1 MRGTAPLHPPIDCCI
16 RFAAAHSTVQYP
28 SGRLYRWSRWSGS
41 HRTSAGW
48 RSPRGV
54 ISMPPL
60 SSPASFA
67 ATHATASSAAAR
79 HRRHAAGA
87 CRAICA
93 AVIRA
98 AASAPLLSV
107 ASLSSPPSFAATA
120 SARVASNRSRLAD
133 WLSHDFPRVMS
144 QSIWP
149 HRRPRG
155 STGRCRRSPK
165 THQWLLRHHGR
176 PFAARGH
183 ISRANGYF
191 SAARRTCVVGH
202 ITNIVSEKLANLIV
216 MMEPEGHRW

>member
-1 MRGTAPLHPPIDCCI
+1 
-16 RFAAAHSTVQYP
+16 
-28 SGRLYRWSRWSGS
+28 
-41 HRTSAGW
+41 
-48 RSPRGV
+48 
-54 ISMPPL
+54 MPPL
-60 SSPASFA
+60 SSPASFV
-67 ATHATASSAAAR
+67 TTNATASSVAAR
-79 HRRHAAGA
+79 HCRHAAEA
-87 CRAICA
+87 CRAICAAVIRA

-107 ASLSSPPSFAATA
+107 ASLSSPPSVAATA

-149 HRRPRG
+149 YRRPRG

-165 THQWLLRHHGR
+165 TCQWLLRHHGR

-191 SAARRTCVVGH
+191 FAARRKCVVGH
-202 ITNIVSEKLANLIV
+202 STNIVSEKLANLIV
-216 MMEPEGHRW
+216 VMEPEGHR